1 MNKSELIASV
11 AEKTGLTKTAAKDA
25 VDAVFECLKGG
36 LKKENDKFTQLGFGT
51 FKVEKRK
58 ARTAKNPRTGEASK
72 IKAKKVVKFK
82 PSKNIIK

>member
-1 MNKSELIASV
+1 MNKSELIDKV
-11 AEKTGLTKTAAKDA
+11 AAKAGLTKANAKVA
-25 VDAVFECLKGG
+25 VDAVFESLKEG

-58 ARTAKNPRTGEASK
+58 ARTAKNPRTGEAIK

-82 PSKNIIK
+82 PSKNII